1 MNPGEGAASEPDRAP
16 QLRYRVA
23 FFLTG
28 LVVLSIVVTLPFS
41 LKSVVDDL
49 FGPATGRVVKLTRGR
64 PDTARPNHT
73 KLHLAFVSID
83 ESALVMNIRVSGH
96 HRCIECDWNDRI
108 LFVAVTADDIDADG
122 MPPSAGVTLAQN
134 NVEFSEVIQLPV
146 RGHPIRYPFDTY
158 SLVIGVV
165 LQRLRG
171 DNKPETLSA
180 AEASGHLFLSLQ
192 ELLPRQIMIGPT
204 LLDPQ
209 SPRAPDDPYDYLDAF
224 ELQFERPRYVRVL
237 AVLLVL
243 LIASAAAY
251 SVFLRP
257 LHDLVLNSGALVL
270 GVWGIHGILTPQ
282 NLYYLTAVDL
292 ALSMVIIF
300 LLGAITVRAFLYI
313 HDRGDLGWFG
323 GRRR

>member
-1 MNPGEGAASEPDRAP
+1 
-16 QLRYRVA
+16 
-23 FFLTG
+23 
-28 LVVLSIVVTLPFS
+28 
-41 LKSVVDDL
+41 
-49 FGPATGRVVKLTRGR
+49 
-64 PDTARPNHT
+64 
-73 KLHLAFVSID
+73 
-83 ESALVMNIRVSGH
+83 
-96 HRCIECDWNDRI
+96 
-108 LFVAVTADDIDADG
+108 VAVTADDMDADG

-158 SLVIGVV
+158 RLVIGVV
-165 LQRLRG
+165 LPRLRG
-171 DNKPETLSA
+171 DNKTQTLSA

-209 SPRAPDDPYDYLDAF
+209 SLRAPDDPYDYLDAF

-270 GVWGIHGILTPQ
+270 GVWGIHGIP
-282 NLYYLTAVDL
+282 NPAEP
-292 ALSMVIIF
+292 
-300 LLGAITVRAFLYI
+300 LLP
-313 HDRGDLGWFG
+313 DRCRPRPVHGHHLPA
-323 GRRR
+323 RRHHGQGLPVYP

>member
-1 MNPGEGAASEPDRAP
+1 MSAGDRETGRVPAEAP
-16 QLRYRVA
+16 PLKYRVG

-49 FGPATGRVVKLTRGR
+49 LGPATGRVVKLTRGR
-64 PDTARPNHT
+64 PNAEHPNHT

-83 ESALVMNIRVSGH
+83 ESALTVNIRVSGH
-96 HRCIECDWNDRI
+96 HRCDQCDWNDRV
-108 LFVAVTADDIDADG
+108 LFVAITDDDIDADG
-122 MPPSAGVTLAQN
+122 MPPSASVTLLQN
-134 NVEFSEVIQLPV
+134 NAQLSQLIQLPV
-146 RGHPIRYPFDTY
+146 RGHPIRYPFDNY
-158 SLVIGVV
+158 DIVIGVV

-171 DNKPETLSA
+171 NEVQTLNA
-180 AEASGHLFLSLQ
+180 TEASGNLFLSVQ
-192 ELLPRQIMIGPT
+192 ELLPRQVMIGPT
-204 LLDPQ
+204 LLNPD
-209 SPRAPDDPYDYLDAF
+209 SLRAPDDPFAYLEAF
-224 ELQFERPRYVRVL
+224 ELRFERPRYVRVL

-243 LIASAAAY
+243 LIAAAAAY

-292 ALSMVIIF
+292 ALSVVIIF

-313 HDRGDLGWFG
+313 RDQGSLGWFG

>member
-1 MNPGEGAASEPDRAP
+1 MSPGDTPP
-16 QLRYRVA
+16 LKYRVG

-49 FGPATGRVVKLTRGR
+49 FGPAIGRVVKLTRGR
-64 PDTARPNHT
+64 PNTEHPNHT

-83 ESALVMNIRVSGH
+83 ESALTMNIRVSGH
-96 HRCIECDWNDRI
+96 HRCVQCGWSDRV
-108 LFVAVTADDIDADG
+108 LFVAITDDDIDADG
-122 MPPSAGVTLAQN
+122 MPPSASVTLSQN
-134 NVEFSEVIQLPV
+134 NAEFSQVVQLPV

-158 SLVIGVV
+158 QIAIGVV
-165 LQRLRG
+165 LQRLR
-171 DNKPETLSA
+171 DNEVQTLNA
-180 AEASGHLFLSLQ
+180 TEASGHLFLSVQ
-192 ELLPRQIMIGPT
+192 ELLPRQVMIGPT
-204 LLDPQ
+204 MLNPD
-209 SPRAPDDPYDYLDAF
+209 SVHAPDDPFNYLEAF
-224 ELQFERPRYVRVL
+224 ELRFERPRYVRVL

-243 LIASAAAY
+243 LIAAAAAY

-292 ALSMVIIF
+292 ALSVVIIF

-313 HDRGDLGWFG
+313 RDQGSLGWFG

>member
-1 MNPGEGAASEPDRAP
+1 
-16 QLRYRVA
+16 
-23 FFLTG
+23 
-28 LVVLSIVVTLPFS
+28 
-41 LKSVVDDL
+41 
-49 FGPATGRVVKLTRGR
+49 
-64 PDTARPNHT
+64 
-73 KLHLAFVSID
+73 
-83 ESALVMNIRVSGH
+83 
-96 HRCIECDWNDRI
+96 
-108 LFVAVTADDIDADG
+108 VAVTADDMDADG

-158 SLVIGVV
+158 RLVIGVV
-165 LQRLRG
+165 LPRLRG
-171 DNKPETLSA
+171 DNKTQTLSA

-209 SPRAPDDPYDYLDAF
+209 SLRAPDDPYDYLDAF

-257 LHDLVLNSGALVL
+257 LHDLVLNSPCPWSSSSCSAPSRSGPSC
-270 GVWGIHGILTPQ
+270 I
-282 NLYYLTAVDL
+282 
-292 ALSMVIIF
+292 SM
-300 LLGAITVRAFLYI
+300 TRAA
-313 HDRGDLGWFG
+313 
-323 GRRR
+323 

>member
-1 MNPGEGAASEPDRAP
+1 M
-16 QLRYRVA
+16 
-23 FFLTG
+23 
-28 LVVLSIVVTLPFS
+28 
-41 LKSVVDDL
+41 
-49 FGPATGRVVKLTRGR
+49 
-64 PDTARPNHT
+64 
-73 KLHLAFVSID
+73 
-83 ESALVMNIRVSGH
+83 
-96 HRCIECDWNDRI
+96 
-108 LFVAVTADDIDADG
+108 
-122 MPPSAGVTLAQN
+122 
-134 NVEFSEVIQLPV
+134 
-146 RGHPIRYPFDTY
+146 
-158 SLVIGVV
+158 
-165 LQRLRG
+165 
-171 DNKPETLSA
+171 SA

-209 SPRAPDDPYDYLDAF
+209 SLRAPDDPYDYLDAF

-257 LHDLVLNSGALVL
+257 LYDLVLNSGALVL

-313 HDRGDLGWFG
+313 HDQGGLGWFG